1 MYHSVVRSKLQKTFD
16 SLNVEDYAPVLGSLA
31 PAFEHVFYG
40 DHALGGAR
48 YSLDATQRWY
58 ARLPRVLP
66 TLKFTVDR
74 IVVSGWP
81 WNTVAY
87 VEWRDAGTSLDGLP
101 FNNQGVHVVVL
112 RWGKV
117 VSVRIFCDTK
127 VLSEVLGRNAGHGA
141 PEAPAPPIDERTRS
155 VSKAETA
162 A

>member
-1 MYHSVVRSKLQKTFD
+1 MYHSVVRSKLRKTFD

-31 PAFEHVFYG
+31 PAFEHVFCG

-48 YSLDATQRWY
+48 DSLDAVQRWY

-66 TLKFTVDR
+66 KLKFTVDR

-87 VEWRDAGTSLDGLP
+87 VEWRDAGRTLDGLP

-127 VLSEVLGRNAGHGA
+127 LLSEVLKRNAEHGVA
-141 PEAPAPPIDERTRS
+141 EAAAPPIDERTRP
-155 VSKAETA
+155 VREVEA
-162 A
+162 AA